1 MPLLLFIPHSIIG
14 TYIDAHEHVA
24 VADEFN
30 FFGQSIN
37 KPSMFRDKKEVVD
50 ALWEGSLLASNGG
63 FRDETFKGYKLK
75 VPSLL
80 NGQYNKKLDLV
91 GDKIGYLTVE
101 AYTKHKQ
108 EFSAILHILHQWF
121 AVKVIFVV
129 RNPFDNIA
137 TLSLYDHI
145 SDVLKI
151 KSRVTE
157 HITKFKKI
165 NACSNKSDNLLDSPK
180 VLASATSKYIRWI
193 TETHKMITE
202 LRPDLQVVQISDFIR
217 SPKSSMKDLCDFL
230 NLFCSDEYLDAVA
243 AKTYQSESK
252 SRYSIRWNREIYN
265 KIDRM
270 ILQYPDYFQKNSFFD

>member
-1 MPLLLFIPHSIIG
+1 
-14 TYIDAHEHVA
+14 
-24 VADEFN
+24 
-30 FFGQSIN
+30 
-37 KPSMFRDKKEVVD
+37 MFRDKKEVVD
-50 ALWEGSLLASNGG
+50 ALWEGSWLASNGG
-63 FRDETFKGYKLK
+63 FRDETFKGYQLK

-108 EFSAILHILHQWF
+108 EFSAILHKLHQWF

-137 TLSLYDHI
+137 TLTLYDHI
-145 SDVLKI
+145 SDVLKV

-157 HITKFKKI
+157 HITKFKNI
-165 NACSNKSDNLLDSPK
+165 NACSNKSENLLDSPK